1 MNDYQKYV
9 VSVEEVKAFHE
20 DGVLVVRDLI
30 KQDEIQELLDH
41 TIDIME
47 GKIVIP
53 GQIEP
58 PDDSATAEE
67 IGRRYVRIHQLHFHL
82 EIHERYL
89 LYPPILDVLEVLI
102 GPDIMAMQ
110 TMLFLKAPG
119 QEGQG
124 FHQDSYYIPTYPET
138 LCGAW
143 IALDD
148 ADEENGCVWFV
159 RGTQHEPVYRQAKN
173 VSHDDAEVN
182 SLGAIADKYP
192 NQEFPAIL
200 QAGDVAFFGGK
211 IIHRSHSNR
220 SKDQRRR
227 AFVSHYGNARSWT
240 HWGEPLGVCRNENQI
255 LARGQTHLP
264 YRQPKFGPPGTT
276 S

>member
-41 TIDIME
+41 TVDIME
-47 GKIVIP
+47 GRIVIP

-143 IALDD
+143 VALDD

-159 RGTQHEPVYRQAKN
+159 RGTQHESVYRQAKN
-173 VSHDDAEVN
+173 VSHDNAEVN

-192 NQEFPAIL
+192 NQEFPAVL

-240 HWGEPLGVCRNENQI
+240 HWGEPLGACRNENQI

>member
-41 TIDIME
+41 TVDIME
-47 GKIVIP
+47 GRIVIP

-82 EIHERYL
+82 GIHERYL

-159 RGTQHEPVYRQAKN
+159 RGTQHESVYRQAKN
-173 VSHDDAEVN
+173 VSHDNAEVN

>member
-20 DGVLVVRDLI
+20 DGVLVVRNLV

-53 GQIEP
+53 GQIKP

-143 IALDD
+143 VALDD

-159 RGTQHEPVYRQAKN
+159 RGTQHESVYRQAKN
-173 VSHDDAEVN
+173 VSHDNAEVN

-192 NQEFPAIL
+192 NQEFPAVL

>member
-1 MNDYQKYV
+1 MSDYQKYV

-41 TIDIME
+41 TVDIME
-47 GKIVIP
+47 GKVVIP

-58 PDDSATAEE
+58 PDDSATTEE

-182 SLGAIADKYP
+182 SLGAIADRYP
-192 NQEFPAIL
+192 NQEFPAVL

-240 HWGEPLGVCRNENQI
+240 NWGAPLEVCRNENQI

-264 YRQPKFGPPGTT
+264 YRQPKFGPL
-276 S
+276 